1 MDLGKLN
8 LGKLNVL
15 KMFES
20 LSKLESALLVIFVLY
35 IIFPIDTP
43 EFLAGMVDSSL
54 GMLTVFIVTLYLFF
68 NVNPIIGI
76 VYIFVAY
83 ELLRRSSQKSGKVV
97 IAKYTPTQAK
107 KDAQMQ
113 AMNPPQ
119 TESLEEEVIKKMA
132 PIGQSDQNPYV
143 VTSFKPVADKVGS
156 ASMYQ

>member
-1 MDLGKLN
+1 MDFGKLN
-8 LGKLNVL
+8 LGKMDIF
-15 KMFES
+15 KMFQS

-54 GMLTVFIVTLYLFF
+54 GMLTIFIVTLYLFF
-68 NVNPIIGI
+68 NVNPIIAI

-119 TESLEEEVIKKMA
+119 KESLEEEVIKKMA
-132 PIGQSDQNPYV
+132 PIGQSD
-143 VTSFKPVADKVGS
+143 
-156 ASMYQ
+156 